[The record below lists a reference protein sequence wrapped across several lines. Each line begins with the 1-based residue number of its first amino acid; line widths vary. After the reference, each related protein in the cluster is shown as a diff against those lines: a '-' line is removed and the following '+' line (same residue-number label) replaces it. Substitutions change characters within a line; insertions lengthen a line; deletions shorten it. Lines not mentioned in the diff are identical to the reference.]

1 MRNIIKNP
9 KTFLVLSLVLSIVIT
24 ILLTTSYRNTRL
36 AETQALLDSYSARIE
51 GMFEIT
57 YLSIDVVE
65 ATIKMEDANLTNAQ
79 MDVLMEPLTQ
89 YQRVRAITILPDG
102 IVEYIYPLEGN
113 EDAIGDNVFAMS
125 DRKAE
130 AEIALETRE
139 TTLNGP
145 YELTQGGIG
154 LISRKAVFIPDE
166 NGNEEFWGMIGI
178 VWDAP
183 DLLQTLNL
191 SSIGDLNASY
201 ELSATVNGLE
211 KNIIAASESFN
222 ADAATYVDIPLSNGM
237 WQLGVHIDQ
246 SLFNIISIISTF
258 LAFISISF
266 IIYIYRIRKERELHK
281 LQKEV
286 YVDPLTGVYNR
297 KKLYDFIN
305 STNDSTSPFAVY
317 YMDLNYFKQVN
328 DTYGH
333 EIGDQLLISFAKR
346 AKRIT
351 RSKDLLMRIG
361 GDEFAIILKNIS
373 GKEEAL
379 GFLNRLESSTSQP
392 FIINKVHLPA
402 TVSIGYSIYPIDA
415 DNVTELLAL
424 ADARMYED
432 KRKKKAQNQRT
443 DSY

>member
-9 KTFLVLSLVLSIVIT
+9 KTLLVVSLILSVVLTIT
-24 ILLTTSYRNTRL
+24 LITSYHHTRL
-36 AETQALLDSYSARIE
+36 AETKAILDSYSAKIE
-51 GMFEIT
+51 SMFEIT
-57 YLSIDVVE
+57 YLSIDIVE
-65 ATIKMEDANLTNAQ
+65 AAISIEDANLTNTQ
-79 MDVLMEPLTQ
+79 LDVLMEPLTQ
-89 YQRVRAITILPDG
+89 YQRVRAISILPDG
-102 IVEYIYPLEGN
+102 IVEYMYPFEGN
-113 EDAIGDNVFAMS
+113 EDAIGDNVFEMA
-125 DRKAE
+125 DRKSE

-139 TTLNGP
+139 TILNGP

-154 LISRKAVFIPDE
+154 LIGRKAIFLPDE
-166 NGNEEFWGMIGI
+166 NGNEEFWGMVAI

-191 SSIGDLNASY
+191 PSIGDLNASY

-211 KNIIAASESFN
+211 KNIIASSESFN
-222 ADAATYVDIPLSNGM
+222 ADAATYVDIPLANGM
-237 WQLGVHIDQ
+237 WQMGVHVGL
-246 SLFNIISIISTF
+246 SSRALISIISTF
-258 LAFISISF
+258 LACVSVSF
-266 IIYIYRIRKERELHK
+266 IIYRYRIRKELELHK

-297 KKLYDFIN
+297 KKLNDFIN
-305 STNDSTSPFAVY
+305 STNSSTSSYAVY

-333 EIGDQLLISFAKR
+333 DVGDELLISFAKR

-351 RSKDLLMRIG
+351 RNKDLLMRIG

-392 FIINKVHLPA
+392 FIINKVTLPA
-402 TVSIGYSIYPIDA
+402 TVSIGYAIYPSDA
-415 DNVTELLAL
+415 DSVTELLAL

-432 KRKKKAQNQRT
+432 KRKKKAHDKNKV
-443 DSY
+443 